1 VSTNVVQR
9 YEQIGRN
16 AALEALRDQ
25 AIEKAKTAA
34 AGVGRIIVTD
44 EASASRLTDA
54 LAHVKD
60 GIKIA
65 KAMLEGIVKPHRA
78 AADAA
83 RQTFAPILS
92 TLAEAEGL
100 GKDSLQ
106 AYANEVARREA
117 EERARLLVAAREAQE
132 RQQAESPDTEVP
144 MLEPPPPAPPAQ
156 FHGRRAMSYETTV
169 LRCEVVDWKAVQQYA
184 PSLLRLDEAKAKSL
198 YRVHAD
204 NGMVAT
210 APSHPNGGVIMFG
223 IRFWKEK
230 TVAIR

>member
-1 VSTNVVQR
+1 MSTTDLVQR
-9 YEQIGRN
+9 FEQASRT
-16 AALEALRDQ
+16 AALQALRDQ
-25 AIEKAKTAA
+25 AIDRARTAA
-34 AGVGRIIVTD
+34 HAVGCIIVTD
-44 EASASRLTDA
+44 EASAAALTDA

-117 EERARLLVAAREAQE
+117 EERARLLVRAREAQE

-156 FHGRRAMSYETTV
+156 FHGRRAMSYETST
-169 LRCEVVDWKAVQQYA
+169 LKCEIVNCQALA
-184 PSLLRLDEAKAKSL
+184 ALFPTMLLLDEAKAKAWF
-198 YRVHAD
+198 RTRERAAQ
-204 NGMVAT
+204 VA
-210 APSHPNGGVIMFG
+210 APSHPSGGVVMFG
-223 IRFWKEK
+223 VRFWREK
-230 TVAIR
+230 SRAIR